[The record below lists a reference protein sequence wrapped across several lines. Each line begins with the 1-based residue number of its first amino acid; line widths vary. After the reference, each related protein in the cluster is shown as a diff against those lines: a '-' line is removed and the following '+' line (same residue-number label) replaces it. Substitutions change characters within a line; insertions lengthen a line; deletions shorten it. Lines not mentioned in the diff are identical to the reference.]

1 MKKLGLVLSL
11 FTSTM
16 LLTAAIVTIGHT
28 DVHTTLAGVAAFQGL
43 FFGLTQFGIINIP
56 QGALGAYVGAPG
68 AGSGGVQVI
77 SSDKTRGA
85 YMVYATNPEYEGK
98 TIFESFLRLET
109 KLINGV
115 NSVKFLTY
123 AGDSASVLPTERRL
137 DRNDKFA
144 ITKLGFFLLKQ
155 PDNKS
160 NGQLHPYPNL
170 TDFSTLGL
178 SADLESIYHGK
189 LNITIGGKRIVNG
202 LDMQRFRKVPQTQ
215 QSAATNYDMSDLY
228 RKLTPI
234 TPNLNIDGSANNEI
248 EVIYP
253 SHAAWAGGTA
263 PAGFTHYLVMYA
275 HGFLITQG
283 SGNI

>member
-11 FTSTM
+11 FTVTL
-16 LLTAAIVTIGHT
+16 LLTAVIVTVFHT
-28 DVHTTLAGVAAFQGL
+28 DVQNTLGGVAAFQGT
-43 FFGLTQFGIINIP
+43 FYFLTSVGIINIP

-77 SSDKTRGA
+77 STDKNRGS

-98 TIFESFLRLET
+98 TIFESYLRLET
-109 KLINGV
+109 QLINGV
-115 NSVKFLTY
+115 NTIKFLTY

-144 ITKLGFFLLKQ
+144 ITRLGFFLLKQ
-155 PDNKS
+155 PDGKS
-160 NGQLHPYPNL
+160 NGELCAYPNY
-170 TDFSTLGL
+170 TQFATAGL
-178 SADLESIYHGK
+178 AADLESIYHGK

-202 LDMQRFRKVPQTQ
+202 LDMQRFRKVSQTQ
-215 QSAATNYDMSDLY
+215 QSAATNYDMSNLY
-228 RKLTPI
+228 DKLTPI

-263 PAGFTHYLVMYA
+263 PATFKHYLVMYA